1 MGRLGIGES
10 KGKEARTTSF
20 STRAKEHK
28 LTVERKRCPSCGHH
42 KALSTLTS
50 VYKCSKC
57 GYDHKKIGGK
67 RGN

>member
-28 LTVERKRCPSCGHH
+28 LTVERKRCPRCGHH
-42 KALSTLTS
+42 KL
-50 VYKCSKC
+50 
-57 GYDHKKIGGK
+57 
-67 RGN
+67 